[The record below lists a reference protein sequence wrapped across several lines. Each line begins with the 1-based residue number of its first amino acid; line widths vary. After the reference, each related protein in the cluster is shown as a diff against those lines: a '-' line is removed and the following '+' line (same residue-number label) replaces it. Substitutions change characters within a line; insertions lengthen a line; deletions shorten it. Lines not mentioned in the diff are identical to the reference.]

1 LVREVQA
8 HHRLAFRT
16 TVRSPSRIARI
27 VCWFMVSVP
36 VIIAPSFGHFPL
48 CLEDARDPAIV
59 SPLTVASSGR
69 SGEPDR
75 LRAPTG
81 TAVFPHPTKD
91 TTPLALRTNVKFNG
105 VLHDRVVIVSVMS
118 ENVPYAPLAALAPGA
133 ETVAVVILPVVT
145 SGSCS
150 GPRWLMAL
158 ADCDATEMLGA
169 FDAGIG

>member
-1 LVREVQA
+1 
-8 HHRLAFRT
+8 
-16 TVRSPSRIARI
+16 
-27 VCWFMVSVP
+27 M
-36 VIIAPSFGHFPL
+36 
-48 CLEDARDPAIV
+48 

-91 TTPLALRTNVKFNG
+91 ITPLVLRTNVKFSG
-105 VLHDRVVIVSVMS
+105 VPHDRVVMVSVIS
-118 ENVPYAPLAALAPGA
+118 EHVPYALLAAPAPGA
-133 ETVAVVILPVVT
+133 GTVAVVILPVVT

-158 ADCDATEMLGA
+158 ADCDAAEMLGA